1 MELVMQKV
9 NKAFKEMK
17 VINNFSLHIHS
28 GECVGLIGPN
38 GAGKSTIMKMITGIL
53 QQDSGMIKLDNKEM
67 TKMKELVG
75 YLPQYPTFY
84 EWMRVKES
92 LIFMGQLFEI
102 PDKTLQQRIKELLH
116 TVGLENNE
124 EDRIVTLSG
133 GMKQRLGIAQALLHK
148 PTFVILDEPVSAL
161 DPVGRREIIQLIQHI
176 KNNTTV
182 LLSTHILSDA
192 EEICDRFVIL
202 KDGELVADT
211 NNEDIFGSRF
221 QHTLSIE
228 LVNEDIHLEELL
240 NKQSYVKNIKK
251 QHDRY
256 LIELTDI
263 DKNKFDVMKII
274 NEKRINYK
282 KIEIYRENLE
292 DIFLNLVVKK

>member
-9 NKAFKEMK
+9 NKAFKEKK

-67 TKMKELVG
+67 TKMKKAVG

-161 DPVGRREIIQLIQHI
+161 DPVGRREIIQLIQQI

-211 NNEDIFGSRF
+211 NNEDIY
-221 QHTLSIE
+221 I
-228 LVNEDIHLEELL
+228 EELL
-240 NKQSYVKNIKK
+240 NKQTYVKNIKK

-256 LIELTDI
+256 LIEVTDI

>member
-9 NKAFKEMK
+9 NKAFKEKK

-53 QQDSGMIKLDNKEM
+53 QQDSGMIKLNNKEM
-67 TKMKELVG
+67 TKMKKAVG

-161 DPVGRREIIQLIQHI
+161 DPVGRREIIQLIQQI

-221 QHTLSIE
+221 QNTLSIE
-228 LVNEDIHLEELL
+228 LVNEDIYIEELL
-240 NKQSYVKNIKK
+240 NKQTYVKNIKK

-256 LIELTDI
+256 LIEVTDI